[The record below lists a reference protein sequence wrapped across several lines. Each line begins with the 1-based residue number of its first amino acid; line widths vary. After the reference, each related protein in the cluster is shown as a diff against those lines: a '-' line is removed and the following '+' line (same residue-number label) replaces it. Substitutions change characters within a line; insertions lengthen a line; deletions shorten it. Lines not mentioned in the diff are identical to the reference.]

1 MILHRFPEEPPP
13 PGKGLKAILSKI
25 LKALGLKK

>member
-13 PGKGLKAILSKI
+13 PKERRGFISWVLKI
-25 LKALGLKK
+25 LGLKK